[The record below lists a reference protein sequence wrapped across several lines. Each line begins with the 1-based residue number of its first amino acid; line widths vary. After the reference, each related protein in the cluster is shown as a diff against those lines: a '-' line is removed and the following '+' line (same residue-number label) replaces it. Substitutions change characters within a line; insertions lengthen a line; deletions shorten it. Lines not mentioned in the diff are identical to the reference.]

1 MTFWNSNIIKLQ
13 LRLLFLC
20 FYGRKLDDRNTR
32 KLGGYWHVHSTT
44 GEKPFDRLPLEG
56 LRKLPPIP
64 YYEENT
70 INVQKDGSVYF
81 HGRVYHVDESL
92 AGCSGEVIDLEDT
105 LFAKIDGRSFILG
118 VRDLP
123 VYIRKRYSRTKQTVH
138 GQKRRKYKTGTLDK
152 WLPKLYENVKAG
164 WRCSCA

>member
-1 MTFWNSNIIKLQ
+1 MPSM
-13 LRLLFLC
+13 REH
-20 FYGRKLDDRNTR
+20 YNTDGIR
-32 KLGGYWHVHSTT
+32 ISTT
-44 GEKPFDRLPLEG
+44 AISFFLHHFPHASPTTCFGCFFCVFMGENWMTKMP
-56 LRKLPPIP
+56 
-64 YYEENT
+64 ENWEIT
-70 INVQKDGSVYF
+70 DI
-81 HGRVYHVDESL
+81 DESL